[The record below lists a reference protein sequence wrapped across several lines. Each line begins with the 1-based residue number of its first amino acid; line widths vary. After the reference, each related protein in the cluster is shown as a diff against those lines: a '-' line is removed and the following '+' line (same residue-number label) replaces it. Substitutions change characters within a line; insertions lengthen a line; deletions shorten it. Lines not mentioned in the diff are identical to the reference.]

1 MVSNRSFPPLPA
13 PPPPP
18 KTVKQLRGWIG
29 AYRQV
34 AETIPNYSITLG
46 LLEKETGGKK
56 SREEIKWS
64 PSLLQQFD
72 KAKDSLKLSQSI
84 TIPLPSDTLHIY
96 PDFSADANAVGG
108 HLIIERFNS
117 GQISKKWCVFFSQT

>member
-96 PDFSADANAVGG
+96 PDFSADASDANEVGG

-117 GQISKKWCVFFSQT
+117 GQI